1 MTKVSIIIP
10 VYNAEKTILETIQSV
25 QSQSFTDWELIV
37 IDDGSSDNTVT
48 IIEEIQESRLQL
60 FCYEN
65 AGATVARNRGLAQAQ
80 GNFIAFLDADDL
92 WSEDKLVLQ
101 LVALQKHPDA
111 GVAYCWTSFID
122 EQGKV
127 FFLQKPVWHQ
137 GNVYPELL
145 LRNFLACGSIPL
157 IRKEAI
163 AAVGEF
169 DPHLKSCQD
178 WEYWLR
184 LAKYWSF
191 VLVPQHLVFY
201 RQSSGS
207 ISSKIEERER
217 ASFII
222 LEKAFHGAPQEF
234 NSLKPQSF
242 AYNYRYL
249 ARLYLQRQQDKEGI
263 KQAVKKL
270 AQAVRINPK
279 ILGQGETWRLFIKLL
294 ILTVSVL
301 TDYSDSKV
309 K

>member
-10 VYNAEKTILETIQSV
+10 IYNAEKTILETIQSV

-37 IDDGSSDNTVT
+37 IDDGSTDNSVK
-48 IIEEIQESRLQL
+48 IVEEIKESRLQL

-65 AGATVARNRGLAQAQ
+65 AGATVARNRGLAQAN

-101 LVALQKHPDA
+101 LAALQNNPDA

-122 EQGKV
+122 EQGKI

-137 GNVYPELL
+137 GNVYRDLL

-157 IRKEAI
+157 IRREAI

-184 LAKYWSF
+184 LAKNWSF
-191 VLVPQHLVFY
+191 VIVPKYLVFY

-207 ISSKIEERER
+207 ISSKVEERER
-217 ASFII
+217 ASLMI
-222 LEKAFHGAPQEF
+222 LEKAFSTASQEF
-234 NSLKPQSF
+234 QSLKSQSF
-242 AYNYRYL
+242 AHNYRYL
-249 ARLYLQRQQDKEGI
+249 ARLYLQRQQDQEGI
-263 KQAVKKL
+263 KKAGKKL
-270 AQAVRINPK
+270 FQAVRLNPK
-279 ILGQGETWRLFIKLL
+279 ILGQGETWRLLIKWL
-294 ILTVSVL
+294 ILDCL
-301 TDYSDSKV
+301 QKLSK